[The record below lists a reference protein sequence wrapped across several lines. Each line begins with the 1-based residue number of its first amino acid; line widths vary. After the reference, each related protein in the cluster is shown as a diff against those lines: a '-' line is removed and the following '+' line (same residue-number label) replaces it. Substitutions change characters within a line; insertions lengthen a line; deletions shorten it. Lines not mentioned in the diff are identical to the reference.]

1 MICVMFETNYPTG
14 YSKSLLPVEGKL
26 KGCNLLSLY
35 LMYGDWNFGYRTTQ
49 LRISRQLAASAR
61 SIHWNGG
68 AGVLALA
75 GGYVAVD

>member
-14 YSKSLLPVEGKL
+14 YNKSLLPVEGKL

-61 SIHWNGG
+61 GVHRDGG
-68 AGVLALA
+68 AGILALA